1 MDADNPTAEAV
12 NAEADNAEA
21 DNPTPEGVNAEAV
34 NAAGF
39 VTGLGGGPVSPAV
52 ADVIAR
58 ACMRCYDVTELA
70 GAAGERMARLA
81 GAPAAAVTA
90 GAAAGLVVG
99 VAACITGDDPARAD
113 ALPVP
118 PGAARVVCQLTQ
130 ANSYER
136 VVRLTGAELLRCGL
150 PTRPGLGQ
158 TQAWELEAALASP
171 GVVCVLH
178 TVIDDPGAIPLR
190 RVCEMAHARGIPVV
204 VDAAAQ
210 LPPAGNLT
218 RFLGAGADLVVFSG
232 GKALRGPQAS
242 GLVLGRPDLISVIRR
257 LQEDTDADS
266 EVWAAQGRGA
276 LWQQG
281 IGRAMKVGPETILG
295 TEAALAE
302 FLGRDHSAEAG
313 EQESWLSSLAGG
325 AGSWTVIPGGRAH
338 FYPSLARTLKPA
350 AARGSWHALAAHVP
364 SVRAVQSE
372 LMAGILRIRPEAVLM
387 TEREHVRAAL
397 ERVSGQL

>member
-1 MDADNPTAEAV
+1 MDVGNADAEVVSVDAQV
-12 NAEADNAEA
+12 LNVEAQ
-21 DNPTPEGVNAEAV
+21 VI

-39 VTGLGGGPVSPAV
+39 VTSLGGGQVSPAV
-52 ADVIAR
+52 AGVIAR
-58 ACMRCYDVTELA
+58 ASMRCYDVTELA
-70 GAAGERMARLA
+70 RAAGERIARLA

-90 GAAAGLVVG
+90 GAAAGLVLG

-130 ANSYER
+130 ANAYER
-136 VVRLTGAELLRCGL
+136 VVRLTGAQLHRCGL

-158 TQAWELEAALASP
+158 TQEWELEAALASP

-190 RVCEMAHARGIPVV
+190 RVCDMARVRGVPVV

-210 LPPAGNLT
+210 LPPTGNLT
-218 RFLGAGADLVVFSG
+218 QFLGAGADLVVFSG

-242 GLVLGRPDLISVIRR
+242 GLVLGRPDLIAVIRR
-257 LQEDTDADS
+257 LQEDTDADPV
-266 EVWAAQGRGA
+266 VWAAHGRGA

-302 FLGRDHSAEAG
+302 FLSRDHSAEAR
-313 EQESWLSSLAGG
+313 EQESWLSGLAGDL
-325 AGSWTVIPGGRAH
+325 GSWTVIPAGGRAH
-338 FYPSLARTLKPA
+338 FYPSLVRALTPA
-350 AARGSWHALAAHVP
+350 AARAGWHALAACTP
-364 SVRAVQSE
+364 SVRAAAAE
-372 LMAGILRIRPEAVLM
+372 LAAGVLRIRPEAVRM

>member
-1 MDADNPTAEAV
+1 
-12 NAEADNAEA
+12 
-21 DNPTPEGVNAEAV
+21 
-34 NAAGF
+34 
-39 VTGLGGGPVSPAV
+39 
-52 ADVIAR
+52 
-58 ACMRCYDVTELA
+58 
-70 GAAGERMARLA
+70 
-81 GAPAAAVTA
+81 
-90 GAAAGLVVG
+90 
-99 VAACITGDDPARAD
+99 
-113 ALPVP
+113 VP
-118 PGAARVVCQLTQ
+118 PGAARVVCQLTH
-130 ANSYER
+130 ANAYER
-136 VVRLTGAELLRCGL
+136 VVRLTGAQLHRCGL

-158 TQAWELEAALASP
+158 TEAWELEAALASP

-190 RVCEMAHARGIPVV
+190 RVCEMAHSRAIPVV

-242 GLVLGRPDLISVIRR
+242 GLVLGRPDLTSIIRR

-266 EVWAAQGRGA
+266 GVWTAQGRGA

-302 FLGRDHSAEAG
+302 FLGRDHDAEAR
-313 EQESWLSSLAGG
+313 EQESWLNGLAGDL
-325 AGSWTVIPGGRAH
+325 GSWTVIPAGGRAH
-338 FYPSLARTLKPA
+338 FYPSLTRTLTPA
-350 AARGSWHALAAHVP
+350 GARAGWHALAACSP
-364 SVRAVQSE
+364 SVRAAASE
-372 LMAGILRIRPEAVLM
+372 LKSGILRLRPEAVRM